1 MWILECDGDALNGKK
16 LWLRPGKKFV
26 FGRTKS
32 EGTWEIG
39 EIAKFAADR
48 HTEGQFVISDK
59 TISRQHCMV
68 HVENVEDGDCAH
80 PRTRSKIWLKDLD
93 TKIGTLLNGE
103 QIKGKTCQMFDE
115 DNVVALGRYKHNF
128 HFKWVPVVF
137 TFSFTSKEHRADP
150 YTDLYKALG
159 PLDIKVLVEYER
171 GVTTHLV
178 AKKRNT
184 SKGLQALLDGKYIV
198 HNDSYINA
206 VVAAASPN
214 EEGYSL
220 LEEDFTSFPDPLEY
234 LPPKGGEPTEH
245 SDNDYAPNPA
255 RQDIFEGYTF
265 IFYEQRQFD
274 TLLAPITEGAGKAL
288 LKQAIPNETTV
299 EEFVRYV
306 KAVAG
311 EKGLGEFEDG
321 SEGKGVVVVRF
332 NPVKGAG
339 AEWFS
344 QFSTQ
349 VALYL
354 DHRLIEQNEFL
365 DAILSSDARML
376 RRPLEVES
384 SGIVAPPPSTAGF
397 PASQT
402 FRSSQLALA
411 PPVAAPAPAQPAAE
425 PVRRGRARRTT
436 APKFKGFDDDDFAAP
451 PILNSIPEA
460 MVIESV
466 PTPAAESQGLFVSQ
480 DANMEVE
487 REASHPPAA
496 VPRNTRKRRA
506 TPVDFDENEDIAP
519 AAAALK
525 RRKLAESAARRQR
538 GESTPA
544 PERETLAPPEIKDEP
559 MSVSTKP
566 SRRKKKPEEADLLEA
581 AREQQERAEA
591 LAREER
597 ESLQDLLQGMDIS
610 EIRNLAKIE
619 EIEVKRVYAPKRAT
633 RADESERWDEKW
645 NGRKDFKKFR
655 RRGAESQGLR
665 RRFEKV
671 IVPLEVAQKK
681 DFGIGDE
688 YWGDEPSDQDP
699 SQPSRNKKRKKS
711 KLKDDSQKLG
721 RMARPVKLKFNK
733 AGKEIENS
741 GPDSDDEEFLVAS
754 EESDDARDFPANP
767 AQARVPAVRK
777 ERTPVV
783 EVQSSSPAR
792 PPAKSSRTQAS
803 ASSVQ
808 PDAEDDEDEAEI
820 VQPKPRASRSQKSA
834 PPAKK
839 LAAKPA
845 NVPAKRGAPKAATA
859 REPPKKRQKQ
869 LGLVRPGRDESEDED
884 EDSDDGLKFR
894 FKR

>member
-1 MWILECDGDALNGKK
+1 MWVLDCDGDALNGKK

-32 EGTWEIG
+32 E
-39 EIAKFAADR
+39 
-48 HTEGQFVISDK
+48 EGQFVISDK

-80 PRTRSKIWLKDLD
+80 PRTRSKIWLQDLD

-103 QIKGKTCQMFDE
+103 QIRGKTCQMFDE
-115 DNVVALGRYKHNF
+115 DNVVALGRYKHKF
-128 HFKWVPVVF
+128 HFRWIPVVF

-198 HNDSYINA
+198 HNDSYVNA

-220 LEEDFTSFPDPLEY
+220 LEEDFRNFPDPLEY
-234 LPPKGGEPTEH
+234 LPPKGSEPTEH
-245 SDNDYAPNPA
+245 SDADYAPNPA
-255 RQDIFEGYTF
+255 RQDMFEGYTF

-274 TLLAPITEGAGKAL
+274 TLLAPITDGGGKAL
-288 LKQAIPNETTV
+288 LKQAIPNETPV

-306 KAVAG
+306 KSVAG

-332 NPVKGAG
+332 NPVKGVG

-354 DHRLIEQNEFL
+354 DHRLMEQNEFL
-365 DAILSSDARML
+365 DAILSSDASML
-376 RRPLEVES
+376 RRPLEVELS
-384 SGIVAPPPSTAGF
+384 STVVPLPSTD
-397 PASQT
+397 
-402 FRSSQLALA
+402 SS
-411 PPVAAPAPAQPAAE
+411 VTAPAPIQPAQPAPE

-436 APKFKGFDDDDFAAP
+436 APRFKGFDDDDFAAP
-451 PILNSIPEA
+451 PTLNSIPEA
-460 MVIESV
+460 MVIDSTLT
-466 PTPAAESQGLFVSQ
+466 PTAESQGLFVSQ
-480 DANMEVE
+480 DPDMEVE
-487 REASHPPAA
+487 RETSQPP
-496 VPRNTRKRRA
+496 VVVSRNTRKRRA

-519 AAAALK
+519 AATALK
-525 RRKLAESAARRQR
+525 RRRLAESATRRLR
-538 GESTPA
+538 EGSTPA
-544 PERETLAPPEIKDEP
+544 PERETPAPPEIKDEP
-559 MSVSTKP
+559 VSVSTRP
-566 SRRKKKPEEADLLEA
+566 SGRKKKIEEPDLLEA

-655 RRGAESQGLR
+655 RRGAESQGLG

-699 SQPSRNKKRKKS
+699 SQPSRSKGKRKS

-741 GPDSDDEEFLVAS
+741 EPDSDDEEFLVAS
-754 EESDDARDFPANP
+754 ENDDARNFPANP
-767 AQARVPAVRK
+767 VQTRNSVARE
-777 ERTPVV
+777 ERTPVI
-783 EVQSSSPAR
+783 EVQSSSPVQAPAR
-792 PPAKSSRTQAS
+792 PSRKQAS
-803 ASSVQ
+803 AST
-808 PDAEDDEDEAEI
+808 
-820 VQPKPRASRSQKSA
+820 VQPKDNGDDEEEEVTQSKSRTSRSQRSA
-834 PPAKK
+834 APAKK
-839 LAAKPA
+839 PVDKPA
-845 NVPAKRGAPKAATA
+845 NVPLKRAAPKAATA
-859 REPPKKRQKQ
+859 RQPPKKRQKQ
-869 LGLVRPGRDESEDED
+869 LGLVRPGRDESEEED

-894 FKR
+894 FRR